1 MNKHK
6 NIDNLCFGV
15 RRLWNQSP
23 GFVILVLL
31 GIPVS
36 LGISLLGVYLPSV
49 LVEDIS
55 SRAAVP
61 AILTHLALLGG
72 GMVLLGGCASWME
85 NTKILKKERLGFEG
99 SMELHRL
106 ALQAD
111 YETIEDS
118 EFETEYWQ
126 LLNRFL
132 WNDAYTLL
140 GGRFA
145 DTACAVT
152 ALVMYA
158 GMLSGLTPWLV
169 ILAAACSVFHLLV
182 SVKCNRWDAAH
193 RHELW
198 DLDNQMAYLCRD
210 VASYDVSKD
219 VHLYDMPGWL
229 TELYEKALKKRMKK
243 TVFQQ
248 LNYYI
253 SGSSARLGQMLC
265 EGVAYLYLIGGVCRG
280 QLSAAQFVLYFG
292 ILTAFAGYCNSIA
305 DCVSGLH
312 QTLLQIGEDRAFR
325 ERLQPG
331 ESGAS
336 WERLQSGYAPRVE
349 SVSGNLPQDDLEKK
363 SQDDPG
369 KRPQAAFSADVKD
382 LIIPDG
388 HIPEITFSDVTFRYR
403 GAEEA
408 ALHGLNLTLR
418 PGENPALVGLN
429 GAGKTTFIKLLCGFY
444 EPTEGKILIDGVD
457 RRRYTKSSW
466 FQAFSAVFQ
475 DTELLP
481 FSLRDNLVLNG
492 GADEKRLW
500 EALDWSGMGE
510 RVKKMPGQLDT
521 MAGLS
526 YIDGAAEFS
535 GGEEQRLML
544 SRALYKQAPI
554 LVLDEPTS
562 ALDPLI
568 ESDLYENY
576 HRLSAHKTT
585 VFISHRL
592 SSTRFCD
599 RILLM
604 ENGRITEEGTHE
616 ELMAQG
622 GTYAWMFGLQSR
634 YYLQKEAGLEGE
646 VCGDV

>member
-6 NIDNLCFGV
+6 SIDNLLFGV
-15 RRLWNQSP
+15 RRLWDQSP
-23 GFVILVLL
+23 GFVMLTFL

-36 LGISLLGVYLPSV
+36 LGISLLGVCLPSV
-49 LVEDIS
+49 LVDDIS
-55 SRAAVP
+55 SRTAIPV
-61 AILTHLALLGG
+61 ILTHLALLGG
-72 GMVLLGGCASWME
+72 GMVLLSGCANWME
-85 NTKILKKERLGFEG
+85 NTKVLKKERIGFDG
-99 SMELHRL
+99 SMEIHRL

-126 LLNRFL
+126 LLNRSM

-145 DTACAVT
+145 DTACAVI

-169 ILAAACSVFHLLV
+169 VLAAACSVFHLAV
-182 SVKCNRWDAAH
+182 SMKCNRWDAAH
-193 RHELW
+193 RQELW

-210 VASYDVSKD
+210 VASFDVSKD

-229 TELYEKALKKRMKK
+229 AELYEKALKKRMKK

-325 ERLQPG
+325 ERLQP
-331 ESGAS
+331 
-336 WERLQSGYAPRVE
+336 QTT
-349 SVSGNLPQDDLEKK
+349 
-363 SQDDPG
+363 
-369 KRPQAAFSADVKD
+369 AAAADVKD
-382 LIIPDG
+382 LVIPDG

-403 GAEEA
+403 GAEDA

-418 PGENPALVGLN
+418 PGENLALVGLN

-466 FQAFSAVFQ
+466 FQVFSAVFQ
-475 DTELLP
+475 DTDLLP
-481 FSLRDNLVLNG
+481 FSLRDNLALNG
-492 GADEKRLW
+492 EADEKRLW

-510 RVKKMPGQLDT
+510 RVKKMPGQLGT
-521 MAGLS
+521 TAGLG
-526 YIDGAAEFS
+526 YIDDAAEFS

-544 SRALYKQAPI
+544 SRALYKKAPI

-568 ESDLYENY
+568 ESELYENY

-592 SSTRFCD
+592 ASTRFCD

-616 ELMAQG
+616 ELMERG

-646 VCGDV
+646 VCADA